1 MMKLKHLSALSLMTC
16 ILTGCSAQP
25 APEPAPVVTIVP
37 DETEAPAMVQDVDDP
52 VWISGEIR
60 DYFASLGDS
69 EHGSD
74 ISTGPEDGTGMPYVR
89 MLRYTVS
96 EIDLRQ
102 YLEET
107 LVAHFE
113 QPFGDVVQ
121 SQSEIREIPDFGEQ
135 EAVIQDFTLCYA
147 GETVFVSFACV
158 REDSDILSFCI
169 LTDEDHP
176 LDAEALVRDAA
187 LDQ

>member
-1 MMKLKHLSALSLMTC
+1 MMKLKHLSAFSLITC
-16 ILTGCSAQP
+16 ILTGCAQP
-25 APEPAPVVTIVP
+25 APAPAPTVTIVP
-37 DETEAPAMVQDVDDP
+37 DETEPPAMVQDIDDP

-74 ISTGPEDGTGMPYVR
+74 VDAGPADRNGLPYVR

-96 EIDLRQ
+96 DIDLRR

-113 QPFGDVVQ
+113 QPFGDVVE
-121 SQSEIREIPDFGEQ
+121 SQSEIREIPDFGER
-135 EAVIQDFTLCYA
+135 EAVIQDFTLTYA
-147 GETVFVSFACV
+147 GERVFVSFACV
-158 REDSDILSFCI
+158 REDSDILSFCM
-169 LTDEDHP
+169 LSAEDHP
-176 LDAEALVRDAA
+176 LDAEALVRDAV
-187 LDQ
+187 LSQ

>member
-1 MMKLKHLSALSLMTC
+1 MMKLKHLSSLSLITC

-74 ISTGPEDGTGMPYVR
+74 VDAGPTDRNGLPYVR

-96 EIDLRQ
+96 DIDLRQ

-113 QPFGDVVQ
+113 QPCGDVVE
-121 SQSEIREIPDFGEQ
+121 SRSEIREIADFGDR

-158 REDSDILSFCI
+158 RDGSDMLSFCT

-176 LDAEALVRDAA
+176 LDAEALVRDTV